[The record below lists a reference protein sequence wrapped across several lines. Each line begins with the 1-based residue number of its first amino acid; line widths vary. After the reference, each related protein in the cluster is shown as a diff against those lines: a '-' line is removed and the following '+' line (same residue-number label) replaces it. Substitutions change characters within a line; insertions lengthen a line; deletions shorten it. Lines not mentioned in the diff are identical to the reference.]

1 MSKKRNGAE
10 ENKKYEPV
18 KEDEFDNKGR
28 VNEYG
33 G

>member
-10 ENKKYEPV
+10 ENKKYVPQ
-18 KEDEFDNKGR
+18 KEEEFDNKGR
-28 VNEYG
+28 VNDYG